1 MNFMHAQ
8 EGFLG
13 LEDQWTNPERA
24 NAVILPVPYE
34 QTTSYGAG
42 TSQGPMALINA
53 SHQVELYDDELG
65 TEPYQQWQGVAT
77 AEPLHFGNKKDDAAI
92 TYIAQQA
99 EALATKNKLVIG
111 LGGEHTVTAGLVAAQ
126 AKRNPSLTVLQID
139 AHTDLRESYEG
150 NRWSH
155 ASVMARVRDLHVSTV
170 AVGIRSQCVEEADRI
185 RREHL
190 PVWYAHDLRMRALR
204 DGWNSWFNE
213 VIAQLSDSVYVT
225 IDVDGFD
232 PSIIPAT
239 GTPEPGGLLWH
250 EVLGLLRQVCRQR
263 QVIAF
268 DVVELAP
275 TPQSHHSEFTAAKLT
290 YKMLGYIA
298 AGKQTALDT
307 PIK

>member
-1 MNFMHAQ
+1 MNFMQAK

-13 LEDQWTNPERA
+13 LDDQWTHPELA
-24 NAVILPVPYE
+24 KAVILPVPYE
-34 QTTSYGAG
+34 QTTSYGSG
-42 TSQGPMALINA
+42 TANGPMALINA
-53 SHQVELYDDELG
+53 SHQVELYDEELD

-77 AEPLHFGNKKDDAAI
+77 AEPLQLDNLQDDNAI

-99 EALATKNKLVIG
+99 GELVAKNKLVVG
-111 LGGEHTVTAGLVAAQ
+111 LGGEHTVTAGLIAAQ
-126 AKRNPSLTVLQID
+126 VQKNPSFTVLQID

-155 ASVMARVRDLHVSTV
+155 ASVMARVRDLNLSTV
-170 AVGIRSQCVEEADRI
+170 AVGIRSQCTEEADKI
-185 RREHL
+185 RSERL
-190 PVWYAHDLRMRALR
+190 PVWYAHDLRIRALQ
-204 DGWNSWFNE
+204 DGWNSWFDE
-213 VIAQLSDSVYVT
+213 VIAQLGDTVYIT

-250 EVLGLLRQVCRQR
+250 EVLGLLRQVCIQR

-275 TPQSHHSEFTAAKLT
+275 TSSSHHSEFTAAKLT

-298 AGKQTALDT
+298 TGKQTF
-307 PIK
+307 I